1 VQDPSQLTKHG
12 KSRTTPLIYS
22 LNTSE
27 GGNTPDPSPY
37 SDLQITTQRA
47 AGDGHGF
54 FQTLA
59 PVSTAKVRLSKKK
72 VEYQKRALEK
82 HLQQLQDE
90 SAVILYQ
97 PSSPETTLIARYIGM
112 LGSDLSGQQSFHILG
127 TWVDSIPSRV
137 GSNRLIDLA
146 VDFLVNS
153 CDTFRDD
160 TYSKRRVARASK
172 AEALRELQLA
182 VINTQGQPTYDVLL
196 ATKLHWAAEVGLHQ
210 GTVTYHR
217 LTL

>member
-1 VQDPSQLTKHG
+1 VQDPKQLTKHG

-22 LNTSE
+22 LNTS
-27 GGNTPDPSPY
+27 GGESTPDSSPS
-37 SDLQITTQRA
+37 SDLHITTQRV

-59 PVSTAKVRLSKKK
+59 SASRAKVRLSKKK
-72 VEYQKRALEK
+72 IDYQKRALEK
-82 HLQQLQDE
+82 HLQQLRNE
-90 SAVILYQ
+90 SAVISYQ

-112 LGSDLSGQQSFHILG
+112 LGFNLSGQQSFHILG
-127 TWVDSIPSRV
+127 TWIDSIPSRI
-137 GSNRLIDLA
+137 GSNRVIDLA
-146 VDFLVNS
+146 ADFLVNS

-160 TYSKRRVARASK
+160 TYSKQKIARASK

-182 VINTQGQPTYDVLL
+182 VINTQGQPTYDVIL
-196 ATKLHWAAEVGLHQ
+196 ATKMHYAAEVGLNQ
-210 GTVTYHR
+210 GTVECHR